1 MSQKLSWQVTV
12 TTAGT
17 AVKASTNPTPG
28 GDFIIKADPDNT
40 GSIYVGNDGAD
51 DVASTTGFQLTA
63 GDQVVMK
70 LSSLHKLWVDSS
82 VSGEKVHILLME
94 AFNEADHVV

>member
-28 GDFIIKADPDNT
+28 GNFIVKNPSENT
-40 GSIYVGNDGAD
+40 GYKYIGNDGAD
-51 DVASTTGFQLTA
+51 DVASTTGFSLA
-63 GDQVVMK
+63 VGDQIVMK
-70 LSSLHKLWVDSS
+70 LASLHKLWVDSS

-94 AFNEADHVV
+94 AFSEADHVV